1 MLELVK
7 FMVTELVDNKESV
20 SVTLGDENTVYVK
33 VDKADMGKVIGKDG
47 KIAKAIRTIAKAAG
61 NKDGIKCSVVILEAD
76 EQ

>member
-7 FMVTELVDNKESV
+7 FMVTELVDNKAGVE
-20 SVTLGDENTVYVK
+20 VTMGEENTINVK

-61 NKDGIKCSVVILEAD
+61 SREGVKYSVVILEAD
-76 EQ
+76 EN